1 MKKKVAKM
9 VLIMGIGLS
18 ELVMDIETS
27 VALFNSIEYVR
38 SENKIW
44 LHIFEEGDLELSVD
58 FDSLGKEDK
67 LAVYVSL
74 ASILYN

>member
-67 LAVYVSL
+67 LAVYISL

>member
-38 SENKIW
+38 SENKKW

>member
-58 FDSLGKEDK
+58 FDSLGKDDK